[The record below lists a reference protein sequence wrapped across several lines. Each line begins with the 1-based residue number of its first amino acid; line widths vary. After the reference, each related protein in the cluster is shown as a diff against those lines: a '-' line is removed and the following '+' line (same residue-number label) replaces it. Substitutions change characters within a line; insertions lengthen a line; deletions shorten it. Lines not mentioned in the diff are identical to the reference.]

1 MFVWLCGRS
10 RGIRGGPA
18 RRRTIAPEFPP
29 LKELDEVVLSVTRDG
44 TTVTDAF
51 SMAVYIDHRRCMVVE
66 KKEHETRI
74 SLLPL
79 SKSYGSNGKTPHT
92 DSPRQAQTLCF
103 TYPLSQLHSPV
114 WKGIASLASC
124 SARR

>member
-1 MFVWLCGRS
+1 
-10 RGIRGGPA
+10 
-18 RRRTIAPEFPP
+18 
-29 LKELDEVVLSVTRDG
+29 
-44 TTVTDAF
+44 
-51 SMAVYIDHRRCMVVE
+51 MVVE
-66 KKEHETRI
+66 KKERETRRE
-74 SLLPL
+74 SAFLPP
-79 SKSYGSNGKTPHT
+79 SQTNSGDPHA